1 MSKGRFYV
9 EGQSRALD
17 DLAKTYEKLE
27 GSAAWATRPEEPEE
41 RSVKDPLGLGAKKKP
56 SADPF
61 SEGKEAAVRITK
73 FIALCASEMQL
84 APEQTLFA
92 VELSAL
98 NTLNARDC
106 PVKQA
111 RINEIREM
119 AFKYYAQSLPKIPN
133 PK

>member
-1 MSKGRFYV
+1 VSKGRFYV

-27 GSAAWATRPEEPEE
+27 DTAAWVTRPEVPEE
-41 RSVKDPLGLGAKKKP
+41 RSVKDPLGLSAKKKP
-56 SADPF
+56 SVDPF
-61 SEGKEAAVRITK
+61 GEGKEAAVRVTR

-84 APEQTLFA
+84 APEQTIFA
-92 VELSAL
+92 VELAAL

-106 PVKQA
+106 PVKQD